1 MSSKPTFSLQAGGF
15 LVSEPYLQ
23 DPQFF
28 RSVLVLVEHNEQGTI
43 GFVVIKPL
51 SEVLLSELIDV
62 PEGME
67 LTVFLGGPVQQDT
80 IFFLHNLG
88 LGLLPKSIE
97 VTSDLWWSSDFK
109 RLFELI
115 DQGLAEKSQVKV
127 LLGYSGWKVGQLRDE
142 CENDSWVVAQVPT
155 PFVFDP
161 DVDQLWKKVLKS
173 LGGTFSELTRY
184 PIDPNLN

>member
-1 MSSKPTFSLQAGGF
+1 MPSKPTFSLQAGGF

-28 RSVLVLVEHNEQGTI
+28 RSVVVLVEHNEQGTI
-43 GFVVIKPL
+43 GFVVNKPL
-51 SEVLLSELIDV
+51 NEVLLSELIDV

-67 LTVFLGGPVQQDT
+67 MTVFLGGPVQQDT
-80 IFFLHNLG
+80 IFFLHELG

-97 VTSDLWWSSDFK
+97 VTRNLWWSSDFN

-115 DQGLAEKSQVKV
+115 EQGFAEKSQVKV

-142 CENDSWVVAQVPT
+142 CENESWVVAQVPT
-155 PFVFDP
+155 TFVFEEK
-161 DVDQLWKKVLKS
+161 VDQLWKNVLKS
-173 LGGTFSELTRY
+173 MGGTFSELARY

>member
-1 MSSKPTFSLQAGGF
+1 MSSKPSFFLKAGGF

-28 RSVLVLVEHNEQGTI
+28 RSVVVLVEHNEQGTI
-43 GFVVIKPL
+43 GFVINKPL
-51 SEVLLSELIDV
+51 DIPLADMIDV

-67 LTVFLGGPVQQDT
+67 MPVFLGGPVQQDT

-97 VTSDLWWSSDFK
+97 VTPDLWWSSDFT

-115 DQGLAEKSQVKV
+115 EEGFAEKSQIKV
-127 LLGYSGWKVGQLRDE
+127 LLGYSGWSVGQLREE
-142 CENDSWVVAQVPT
+142 CENESWVVAQVPT
-155 PFVFDP
+155 AFVFDSE
-161 DVDQLWKKVLKS
+161 VEQLWKKVLKT
-173 LGGTFSELTRY
+173 LGGTFSELSRY

>member
-43 GFVVIKPL
+43 GFVVNKPL
-51 SEVLLSELIDV
+51 SDVLLSELIDV

-97 VTSDLWWSSDFK
+97 VTSDLWWSSDFS

-115 DQGLAEKSQVKV
+115 EQGIRSTHAYDVF
-127 LLGYSGWKVGQLRDE
+127 QLRAMLAVPYFE
-142 CENDSWVVAQVPT
+142 KKLYELPESEVTPENI
-155 PFVFDP
+155 
-161 DVDQLWKKVLKS
+161 LKCLCSTIS
-173 LGGTFSELTRY
+173 L
-184 PIDPNLN
+184 

>member
-43 GFVVIKPL
+43 GFVVNKPL

-80 IFFLHNLG
+80 IFFPTQFRTGIATQKH
-88 LGLLPKSIE
+88 
-97 VTSDLWWSSDFK
+97 
-109 RLFELI
+109 R
-115 DQGLAEKSQVKV
+115 
-127 LLGYSGWKVGQLRDE
+127 GYFRF
-142 CENDSWVVAQVPT
+142 VVEQR
-155 PFVFDP
+155 F
-161 DVDQLWKKVLKS
+161 
-173 LGGTFSELTRY
+173 
-184 PIDPNLN
+184 